1 MIVRTQAKNRNFPG
15 KKTPRRGRYRLRITA
30 RWRFVLAR
38 ARSVAVVVAVEA
50 MAPVGRPKAQEQHL
64 PYHVEHGAGIGTLPG
79 RSARAHQRSQRGMP
93 ARKLT
98 RQEVGQRSSQ

>member
-15 KKTPRRGRYRLRITA
+15 KKTPRRGRYRFRITA

-79 RSARAHQRSQRGMP
+79 ARREHTNGHNEACQQESS
-93 ARKLT
+93 T